1 MKSIKSLLPNPLV
14 RRTQALEQLNVVLR
28 SCVPANLV
36 NQLSVAN
43 YTEKVLTVQATDHI
57 WATNARYQQR
67 ELLRCL
73 NARSASNFT
82 ELRITVRPA
91 PAPTPPSRAPNPER
105 ARVLA
110 ALRKIARSLD

>member
-1 MKSIKSLLPNPLV
+1 MKPIESLLPDPLV
-14 RRTQALEQLNVVLR
+14 RRTQTLEQLNVVLR
-28 SCVPANLV
+28 SCAPANLV
-36 NQLSVAN
+36 DQLSVAN
-43 YTEKVLTVQATDHI
+43 YTDKFLTVQATDHI
-57 WATNARYQQR
+57 WATNARYQQH

-73 NARSASNFT
+73 NARAAANFT

-105 ARVLA
+105 TRVLA